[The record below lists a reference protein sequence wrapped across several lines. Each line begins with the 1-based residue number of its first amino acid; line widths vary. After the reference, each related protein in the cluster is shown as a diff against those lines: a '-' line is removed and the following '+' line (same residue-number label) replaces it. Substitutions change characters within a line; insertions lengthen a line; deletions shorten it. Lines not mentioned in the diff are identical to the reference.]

1 MPDLVGRDQELEL
14 IASFLKQAAA
24 DGGTL
29 LFTGEPGVGKTALL
43 DAAAQSALA
52 AGLEVVR
59 IAGSEFGS
67 EASFSGLAQLLEP
80 LSADLPSLS
89 SLHRRSLAAIAGDA
103 GEPQPERLAVFQA
116 ALALLGQAA
125 GRRPLL
131 AIVDDLQW
139 LDLPSAS
146 ALGFAAR
153 RLAGLRVG
161 FLAVS
166 RSGAESFSER
176 AGLASRELRPL
187 DAVSAAGLLNARFPE
202 LAPQV
207 RQRLL
212 AEAGGNPL
220 ALLELPAL
228 LSGPQRTALAPLPSV
243 LPLGRRLQSLFAAQ
257 VGELPG
263 RARRVL
269 LFAALDGSGDLHVL
283 RAAGESWAADL
294 ASAEQARLV
303 RMEEGTGRLAFR
315 HPLIRSAVVGL
326 ATDADRRQTH
336 RALAEQ
342 LADRPERRAWHLS
355 EAAAGPDEP
364 VAVTL
369 EEVAAQVLRRG
380 DAAGAVSALLRAAE
394 LSPARADRSRRL
406 AYAALVSASMTMAVS
421 TVAPLLGDARQAE
434 PEPGTSLLAAAA
446 TAFMLLNGDGDVVTA
461 HRLMTQAIEDQSGPG
476 PKSPTGIFEAV
487 STLFILSVFAAR
499 AELWASFHAAVRR
512 FAADLPAELYLLDR
526 AFADPVRSAA
536 AVLPQVD
543 AAVASLRGE
552 TDHLRILMI
561 SSTAHFTDRQPGCR
575 EALWRVVREVRESSA
590 VTPLI
595 TALEHL
601 SLDSWLT
608 GQWEQAGEQANEC
621 LELCLAHGYL
631 LQTWTIYYRQALL
644 AAARG
649 AYDVADALTAKMT
662 EWAAPRRIGQ
672 AELAAHHVRSVAA
685 LGRGDFAGAYQHA
698 AAISP
703 AGVLASH
710 VGAALWVLLDLVEAA
725 VRTGRH
731 AEAAA
736 HVRAMQEADL
746 SAISPRLSV
755 IVAGAA
761 GLTAP
766 GDQARG
772 LFETALATRG
782 ADQWPFDLARVRLL
796 YGEWLRRER
805 LTAEARVQ
813 LGPAMNTFR
822 QLGALPWQVR
832 AANELRASGQ
842 AASAAEPALPRV
854 AGVPGMP
861 EAAPLT
867 PLDRQI
873 ADLAAAGLT
882 NKQIGERLYLSH
894 RTVAAHLYQI
904 FPRLGIASRAA
915 LRDALDAL
923 DAPRHDELPVAV
935 SGRGR
940 ARTAPMPSSAP
951 GAAGARRAPAG
962 PAARPAGP
970 APARRPW
977 RPAPWSISG
986 RR

>member
-1 MPDLVGRDQELEL
+1 MLDLVGRDQELEL
-14 IASFLKQAAA
+14 IASFLKRAAA
-24 DGGTL
+24 DGATL
-29 LFTGEPGVGKTALL
+29 LFTGEPGIGKTALL
-43 DAAAQSALA
+43 DAAAEAALA

-59 IAGSEFGS
+59 AAGSEFGTKG
-67 EASFSGLAQLLEP
+67 SFSGLAQLLQP
-80 LSADLPSLS
+80 LAADLPSLS
-89 SLHRRSLAAIAGDA
+89 SLHRRSLVAITGDA
-103 GEPQPERLAVFQA
+103 GESQPDRLAVFQA
-116 ALALLGQAA
+116 ALALLGHAA

-146 ALGFAAR
+146 ALGFVAR

-187 DAVSAAGLLNARFPE
+187 DAASAAILLNARFPE

-212 AEAGGNPL
+212 AEAHGNPL

-228 LSGPQRTALAPLPSV
+228 LSGPQRAALAPLPSV
-243 LPLGRRLQSLFAAQ
+243 LPLGQRLRALFAAQ
-257 VGELPG
+257 VSALPS
-263 RARRVL
+263 RTRRLL

-283 RAAGESWAADL
+283 RAAGENWAGDL
-294 ASAEQARLV
+294 APAEQVRLV
-303 RMEEGTGRLAFR
+303 RIEEGFGRLAFR
-315 HPLIRSAVVGL
+315 HPLIRSAVVEL
-326 ATDADRRQTH
+326 ATDTDRRQTH

-364 VAVTL
+364 VAALL
-369 EEVAAQVLRRG
+369 EKVAAQVLRRG

-394 LSPARADRSRRL
+394 LSPARPDRSRRL
-406 AYAALVSASMTMAVS
+406 AHAAFVSASVTMEVS
-421 TVAPLLGDARQAE
+421 TVAPLLGDATQAE
-434 PEPGTSLLAAAA
+434 PGPVVSLLAATT
-446 TAFMLLNGDGDVVTA
+446 TAFMLLNGDGDVGTA
-461 HRLMTQAIEDQSGPG
+461 HRLMTQAIEDHSGPG
-476 PKSPTGIFEAV
+476 PKGPAGIFEAV
-487 STLFILSVFAAR
+487 STLFILSAFAAR
-499 AELWASFHAAVRR
+499 AELWAPFHAAVRR
-512 FAADLPAELYLLDR
+512 FAADLPAELYLLDQ
-526 AFADPVRSAA
+526 AFADPARTAA

-543 AAVASLRGE
+543 AAIASLRGE

-575 EALWRVVREVRESSA
+575 EALWRVVREVRGSSA

-608 GQWEQAGEQANEC
+608 GQWDKAEEQAGEC
-621 LELCLAHGYL
+621 LELCMAHGYL
-631 LQTWTIYYRQALL
+631 LQTWTLRYRQALL

-649 AYDVADALTAKMT
+649 EYEVADALTATMT

-685 LGRGDFAGAYQHA
+685 LGRGDFAEAYEHA

-710 VGAALWVLLDLVEAA
+710 VGYALWVLLDLVEAA

-731 AEAAA
+731 VEAAA
-736 HVRAMQEADL
+736 HVRAMREAGL
-746 SAISPRLSV
+746 SAISTRLSL

-761 GLTAP
+761 ALAAP

-772 LFETALATRG
+772 LFETALATPG
-782 ADQWPFDLARVRLL
+782 ADQWPFDLARIRLL

-805 LTAEARVQ
+805 STAEARVQ
-813 LGPAMNTFR
+813 LSMAMNTFR
-822 QLGALPWQVR
+822 QLGALPWQVKTS
-832 AANELRASGQ
+832 NELRANGQ
-842 AASAAEPALPRV
+842 AVSAADPAWPRIV
-854 AGVPGMP
+854 AAPGMP
-861 EAAPLT
+861 EAAPLA

-873 ADLAAAGLT
+873 AELAAAGLT

-904 FPRLGIASRAA
+904 FPRLGITSRAA
-915 LRDALDAL
+915 LRDALDARE
-923 DAPRHDELPVAV
+923 DR
-935 SGRGR
+935 
-940 ARTAPMPSSAP
+940 
-951 GAAGARRAPAG
+951 
-962 PAARPAGP
+962 
-970 APARRPW
+970 
-977 RPAPWSISG
+977 
-986 RR
+986 

>member
-24 DGGTL
+24 DGATL
-29 LFTGEPGVGKTALL
+29 LFTGEPGIGKTALL
-43 DAAAQSALA
+43 DAAAEAAFA
-52 AGLEVVR
+52 AGLQVVR
-59 IAGSEFGS
+59 AAGSEFGTG
-67 EASFSGLAQLLEP
+67 ASFAGLAQLLQP

-103 GEPQPERLAVFQA
+103 SAPQPGRLGVFQA
-116 ALALLGQAA
+116 ALALLGHAA

-131 AIVDDLQW
+131 VIVDDLQW

-146 ALGFAAR
+146 ALGFVAR
-153 RLAGLRVG
+153 RLTGRHVG

-176 AGLASRELRPL
+176 AGLASRELPPL
-187 DAVSAAGLLNARFPE
+187 DAASATVLLNGRFPE

-207 RQRLL
+207 RRRLL
-212 AEAGGNPL
+212 AEAQGNPL

-228 LSGPQRTALAPLPSV
+228 LSGLQRAALAPLPSV
-243 LPLGRRLQSLFAAQ
+243 LPLGRRLQALFAAQ
-257 VGELPG
+257 VGALPAG
-263 RARRVL
+263 ARRLL

-283 RAAGESWAADL
+283 QAAGQTWAADL
-294 ASAEQARLV
+294 APAEQARLV
-303 RMEEGTGRLAFR
+303 RMEEGIGRLAFR
-315 HPLIRSAVVGL
+315 HPLIRSAVVEL
-326 ATDADRRQTH
+326 ATDTDRRQTH

-342 LADRPERRAWHLS
+342 LADRPEHRAWHLGQ
-355 EAAAGPDEP
+355 AAAGPDEP
-364 VAVTL
+364 VAALL
-369 EEVAAQVLRRG
+369 EGVAAQVLRRG

-394 LSPARADRSRRL
+394 LSPARPDRSRRL
-406 AYAALVSASMTMAVS
+406 AYAALVSASVTMEVG
-421 TVAPLLGDARQAE
+421 TVAPLLGDATQAE
-434 PEPGTSLLAAAA
+434 PEPVVSLLAAAT

-461 HRLMTQAIEDQSGPG
+461 HRLMTQAIEDHSESGPNG
-476 PKSPTGIFEAV
+476 PIGIFEAI

-499 AELWASFHAAVRR
+499 AELWAPFHAAVRR
-512 FAADLPAELYLLDR
+512 YAGDLPAEVYLLDQS
-526 AFADPVRSAA
+526 FADPARTAA
-536 AVLPQVD
+536 TVLPEVD
-543 AAVASLRGE
+543 AAIASLRGE

-595 TALEHL
+595 TALDHL

-608 GQWEQAGEQANEC
+608 GQWDQAEEQAAEC
-621 LELCLAHGYL
+621 LELCLTHGYL
-631 LQTWTIYYRQALL
+631 LQTWTIRYRQALL

-649 AYDVADALTAKMT
+649 AYDAADALTAKLT

-672 AELAAHHVRSVAA
+672 AELAVHHVRSVAA
-685 LGRGDFAGAYQHA
+685 LGRGDFAEAYQHA
-698 AAISP
+698 EAISP

-710 VGAALWVLLDLVEAA
+710 VGYALWVLLDLVEAA

-736 HVRAMQEADL
+736 HVRAMREADL
-746 SAISPRLSV
+746 GAISPRLAL

-761 GLTAP
+761 ALAGP
-766 GDQARG
+766 GEQARG
-772 LFETALATRG
+772 QFETALATPG

-796 YGEWLRRER
+796 YGEWLRLER
-805 LTAEARVQ
+805 SIAEARVQ
-813 LGPAMNTFR
+813 LSMATNTFR

-832 AANELRASGQ
+832 AANELRATGL
-842 AASAAEPALPRV
+842 AAAAGDPALPRI
-854 AGVPGMP
+854 AGAPGIA
-861 EAAPLT
+861 ESASLT

-904 FPRLGIASRAA
+904 FPRLGITSRAA

-923 DAPRHDELPVAV
+923 DESGHAELPAAV
-935 SGRGR
+935 R
-940 ARTAPMPSSAP
+940 
-951 GAAGARRAPAG
+951 
-962 PAARPAGP
+962 
-970 APARRPW
+970 
-977 RPAPWSISG
+977 
-986 RR
+986 

>member
-1 MPDLVGRDQELEL
+1 MPDLVGRDRELEL
-14 IASFLKQAAA
+14 VASFLKQAAA
-24 DGGTL
+24 DGATL
-29 LFTGEPGVGKTALL
+29 LFTGEPGIGKTALL
-43 DAAAQSALA
+43 DAAAEAAVAARLQVVRA
-52 AGLEVVR
+52 AG
-59 IAGSEFGS
+59 AEFGTD
-67 EASFSGLAQLLEP
+67 ASFSGLAQLLQP
-80 LSADLPSLS
+80 LSADRPSLS
-89 SLHRRSLAAIAGDA
+89 SLHRRSLAAIAGDSS
-103 GEPQPERLAVFQA
+103 EPQPGRLGVFQA
-116 ALALLGQAA
+116 ALALLGHAA
-125 GRRPLL
+125 RRRPLL

-146 ALGFAAR
+146 ALGFVAR
-153 RLAGLRVG
+153 RLTGLRVG

-176 AGLASRELRPL
+176 AGLASRELPPL
-187 DAVSAAGLLNARFPE
+187 DAAAAAVLLNERFPE

-207 RQRLL
+207 RRRLL
-212 AEAGGNPL
+212 AEAQGNPL

-228 LSGPQRTALAPLPSV
+228 LSGPQRAALAPLPSV
-243 LPLGRRLQSLFAAQ
+243 LPLGRRLQALFAAQ
-257 VGELPG
+257 VGALPAQ
-263 RARRVL
+263 ARRLL
-269 LFAALDGSGDLHVL
+269 LFAALDGSGSLHVL
-283 RAAGESWAADL
+283 QAAGQTWAADL
-294 ASAEQARLV
+294 APAEQARLV
-303 RMEEGTGRLAFR
+303 RMEEGLGRLAFR
-315 HPLIRSAVVGL
+315 HPLIRSAVVEL
-326 ATDADRRQTH
+326 ATDTDRRQTH

-342 LADRPERRAWHLS
+342 LANRPERRAWHLS

-364 VAVTL
+364 VAALL
-369 EEVAAQVLRRG
+369 EGVAAQVLRRG

-394 LSPARADRSRRL
+394 LSPARPDRSRRL
-406 AYAALVSASMTMAVS
+406 AYAALVSASVTMEVS
-421 TVAPLLGDARQAE
+421 TVAPLLGDATQAA
-434 PEPGTSLLAAAA
+434 PEPVVSLLAAAT

-461 HRLMTQAIEDQSGPG
+461 HRLMTQAIEDHRESGPTG
-476 PKSPTGIFEAV
+476 PAGIFEAI

-499 AELWASFHAAVRR
+499 AELWAPFHAAVRR
-512 FAADLPAELYLLDR
+512 FAADLPAELYLLDQS
-526 AFADPVRSAA
+526 FADPARTAV

-543 AAVASLRGE
+543 AAIASLRGE

-608 GQWEQAGEQANEC
+608 GQWDQAEEQAAEC
-621 LELCLAHGYL
+621 LELCMTHGYL
-631 LQTWTIYYRQALL
+631 LQTWTIHYRQALL

-649 AYDVADALTAKMT
+649 AYDAADALTAKLT
-662 EWAAPRRIGQ
+662 EWAVPRRIGQ

-685 LGRGDFAGAYQHA
+685 LGRGDFADAYQHA
-698 AAISP
+698 TAISP

-710 VGAALWVLLDLVEAA
+710 VGYALWVLLDLVEAA

-736 HVRAMQEADL
+736 HVRAMRETGL
-746 SAISPRLSV
+746 SAISPRLSL

-761 GLTAP
+761 ALAGP
-766 GDQARG
+766 GEQARG
-772 LFETALATRG
+772 QFEMALATPG

-805 LTAEARVQ
+805 SIAEARVQ
-813 LGPAMNTFR
+813 LSMATGTFR
-822 QLGALPWQVR
+822 QLNALPWQVR
-832 AANELRASGQ
+832 AANEVRATGL
-842 AASAAEPALPRV
+842 AASAIDPALPRV
-854 AGVPGMP
+854 AGAPGMA
-861 EAAPLT
+861 EAASLT

-904 FPRLGIASRAA
+904 FPQLGITSRAA

-923 DAPRHDELPVAV
+923 DESGHAELRLVV
-935 SGRGR
+935 R
-940 ARTAPMPSSAP
+940 
-951 GAAGARRAPAG
+951 
-962 PAARPAGP
+962 
-970 APARRPW
+970 
-977 RPAPWSISG
+977 
-986 RR
+986 